1 MNLRGFDSPAWR
13 GFANTCEPEERE
25 KGREAL
31 RTLKQVI
38 AEITRD
44 APSARVMGG
53 ERYYAR
59 IEIPGSGGAHAT
71 LYLGEPDES
80 GTAATY
86 HDADDKGRRVTFQR
100 GSAREEE
107 VIKVL
112 ANFLVLHEVIRD
124 RREKMKKKEGA

>member
-1 MNLRGFDSPAWR
+1 M
-13 GFANTCEPEERE
+13 
-25 KGREAL
+25 
-31 RTLKQVI
+31 RTLKQII

-44 APSARVMGG
+44 TPSARVMSG
-53 ERYYAR
+53 ERSYAR

-71 LYLGEPDES
+71 LYLAGPEEDS
-80 GTAATY
+80 IAVAY

-107 VIKVL
+107 VIVAV

-124 RREKMKKKEGA
+124 RREKMKKEGA

>member
-1 MNLRGFDSPAWR
+1 M
-13 GFANTCEPEERE
+13 
-25 KGREAL
+25 
-31 RTLKQVI
+31 RTIQQFI

-53 ERYYAR
+53 ERSYAR
-59 IEIPGSGGAHAT
+59 IEIPGSGGAHAI
-71 LYLGEPDES
+71 LYLGGPDES

-107 VIKVL
+107 VIVAV

-124 RREKMKKKEGA
+124 RRERAEKKEGA